1 MEFSAV
7 LLKSKLPSVLLG
19 GEIAPHEAWEG
30 CGSLPGTSQGVGAF
44 LDNQPH
50 GGPSLFATTTHCRS
64 LVEGDGSGFALA
76 ASALAIF
83 LLFPPF
89 TAAAEES
96 KSDTIGLWKIEAVFK
111 GDTFDRCSIN
121 RTLQDDIV
129 ATFVRTGEAL
139 SLELQSPNWK
149 LEDGKHYPVKM
160 TLGPLS
166 IDSEVA
172 ARPNFVSTEI
182 KDEKFAATLR
192 SASAL
197 NVVSAG
203 ATIHVPL
210 DKSKVAF
217 DRLEECVE
225 KNNGAVQTSP
235 FGTGTSAL
243 TTGVSEG
250 EANDNTAAAQGV
262 HAITPEETKRAGP
275 RRRKGFTRSR
285 RKRPR
290 RPGPPE
296 QPSKARSRGGA
307 NSEPRDPARYR
318 IFCEE
323 LIPSRWVADEDLGR
337 RTPSPLADFLSGLTA
352 RPLLGVKR
360 TPLVRALM
368 SANDP

>member
-1 MEFSAV
+1 M
-7 LLKSKLPSVLLG
+7 
-19 GEIAPHEAWEG
+19 
-30 CGSLPGTSQGVGAF
+30 
-44 LDNQPH
+44 
-50 GGPSLFATTTHCRS
+50 FATTTHRRS
-64 LVEGDGSGFALA
+64 LVEGDGGGFALA
-76 ASALAIF
+76 ASALAVF

-96 KSDTIGLWKIEAVFK
+96 KSDTIGPWKIEAVFK

-121 RTLQDDIV
+121 RTLQDDVV

-172 ARPNFVSTEI
+172 AEPDSVSTEI
-182 KDEKFAATLR
+182 KDEKFAATLS

-197 NVVSAG
+197 NVVGAG
-203 ATIHVPL
+203 ATIRVPL

-225 KNNGAVQTSP
+225 KNNGAVQTTP

-262 HAITPEETKRAGP
+262 HAITPEETKTPWTAAAQGVHAITPEETKTPRATGAA
-275 RRRKGFTRSR
+275 KQGKISR
-285 RKRPR
+285 RGKFRT
-290 RPGPPE
+290 
-296 QPSKARSRGGA
+296 ARSR
-307 NSEPRDPARYR
+307 PLPYFLRRVDP
-318 IFCEE
+318 
-323 LIPSRWVADEDLGR
+323 LPLGR
-337 RTPSPLADFLSGLTA
+337 R
-352 RPLLGVKR
+352 
-360 TPLVRALM
+360 
-368 SANDP
+368 